1 MTAAM
6 ASQKRKSQGSSVTE
20 SKKCRRQVTVATFNK
35 WQKQYEREHRTL
47 SWLRCD
53 VDSRD
58 KSLVDVVWCDACRKH
73 EKRLTGLKNF
83 SHAWI
88 TGSYNHKTSNIT
100 DHANSEQHRA
110 AMIQVAKASKQPI
123 TSYSPIAR
131 SITAMEATAMARM
144 VKKFDICYVLAK
156 ESLAF
161 RKYPALHAL
170 EERHGV
176 DLGFA
181 YKTKDSAKKF
191 THYIAKD
198 QRQSFLLGFPSSF
211 YSFMMDGST
220 DAGNVEDELVLIQY
234 CMKDDTTQEIRCCT
248 RFLSVEVPQK
258 ADADGLIGIRCKQ
271 YPMQG
276 EHSWSSS

>member
-1 MTAAM
+1 M
-6 ASQKRKSQGSSVTE
+6 R
-20 SKKCRRQVTVATFNK
+20 
-35 WQKQYEREHRTL
+35 
-47 SWLRCD
+47 
-53 VDSRD
+53 
-58 KSLVDVVWCDACRKH
+58 CDACRKH
-73 EKRLTGLKNF
+73 EKRLTGLTNF

-110 AMIQVAKASKQPI
+110 AMIQVAKASKQPV

-176 DLGFA
+176 DLGL
-181 YKTKDSAKKF
+181 
-191 THYIAKD
+191 
-198 QRQSFLLGFPSSF
+198 R
-211 YSFMMDGST
+211 
-220 DAGNVEDELVLIQY
+220 
-234 CMKDDTTQEIRCCT
+234 QEIHTLHCQISKAK
-248 RFLSVEVPQK
+248 LPSWVPIQLLQLY
-258 ADADGLIGIRCKQ
+258 DGWLN
-271 YPMQG
+271 
-276 EHSWSSS
+276 